1 MRSKQTQS
9 FDHLVGKLLQVQR
22 HVEIKRF
29 RGFEIYH
36 QLKLGRLLDREVFGR
51 NAAED
56 LDNQTRQLAIDKR
69 KTRAVSDQTAL
80 FRHFRP
86 FINRGQAQGC
96 GPLDDD
102 PAIKGKQWRGQH
114 VKSGGTPRPWS

>member
-1 MRSKQTQS
+1 VRSKQTQS

-36 QLKLGRLLDREVFGR
+36 QLKLGRLLDREVFR
-51 NAAED
+51 LNAAEH

-69 KTRAVSDQTAL
+69 KTRCDEKIDELAAARAHVTANYLLSDA
-80 FRHFRP
+80 
-86 FINRGQAQGC
+86 
-96 GPLDDD
+96 
-102 PAIKGKQWRGQH
+102 
-114 VKSGGTPRPWS
+114 